1 MVNKDLLRSIPSVDI
16 LLNSKGLS
24 PLCSKLS
31 KDILLLEARELLDE
45 LRRDILEG
53 KSTEVLSS
61 KVIEGL
67 LNDRVE
73 KILSPSIRKVINATG
88 VVIHTNLGRSILPT
102 EAIEALSRLESG
114 FVNLEY
120 DLEKGAR
127 GERDNHVEEL
137 LCRLTGAEAALLVNN
152 NAAALLLVLNTLAEG
167 KEVVCSR
174 GEFIEIGGSFRLPDI
189 IEKSGCLIKAVGTT
203 NRTHLSDYEK
213 ALTHRTGCF
222 LKVHA
227 SNYKILGFSSAVALN
242 ELVELASKEGVP
254 VVEDLGS
261 GALVDLSQFGLP
273 SEPTVKEQ
281 MAQGA
286 DIVTFSGDKLL
297 GGPQAGIVVGKK
309 HYINAIRRNPL
320 RRALRCG
327 RLTLTAFEA
336 TLKLYCEPGEL
347 PQRLPVL
354 KYLTRTEEDLRKM
367 GVKVKKKLKLH
378 LGKGYA
384 VDMVDGASEVGG
396 GSLPLE
402 KLPTSLIAITHET
415 IPPHRIFKHFLE
427 SAPPIIGRVEKERF
441 LLDLRCIEEIE
452 DVCPKTT

>member
-1 MVNKDLLRSIPSVDI
+1 MVNKNILRSIPSVDT

-45 LRRDILEG
+45 IRRDIVEG
-53 KSTEVLSS
+53 RSTEALSS
-61 KVIEGL
+61 EVIEGL
-67 LNDRVE
+67 LNGRVE
-73 KILSPSIRKVINATG
+73 KIFSPSIKKVINATG

-189 IEKSGCLIKAVGTT
+189 IEKSGCLIKEVGTT

-213 ALTHRTGCF
+213 ALTHGTGCF
-222 LKVHA
+222 LKVHS
-227 SNYKILGFSSAVALN
+227 SNYKIMGFSSAVALN
-242 ELVELASKEGVP
+242 ELVGLASKEGVP

-273 SEPTVKEQ
+273 SEPTVKERV
-281 MAQGA
+281 AQGA

-309 HYINAIRRNPL
+309 HYIDAIRKNPL
-320 RRALRCG
+320 KRALRCS

-336 TLKLYCEPGEL
+336 TLKLYCEPEKL
-347 PQRLPVL
+347 PERLPVL

-378 LGKGYA
+378 LGKGYT
-384 VDMVDGASEVGG
+384 VDMVDGVSEVGG

-415 IPPHRIFKHFLE
+415 IPSHRIFKHFLE
-427 SAPPIIGRVEKERF
+427 CEPPIIGRVEKERF
-441 LLDLRCIEEIE
+441 LLDLRCVAEIE
-452 DVCPKTT
+452 DVCPKAT